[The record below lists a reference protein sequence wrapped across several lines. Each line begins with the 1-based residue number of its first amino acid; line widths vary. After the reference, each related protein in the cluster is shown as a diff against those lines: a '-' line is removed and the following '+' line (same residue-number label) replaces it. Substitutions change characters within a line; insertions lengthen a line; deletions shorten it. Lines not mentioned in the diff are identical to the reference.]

1 MYSTLLAILTLAP
14 HTAAAAQ
21 PIERAGFVT
30 MLGRDTVALETFTR
44 TASRLEG
51 DIVIRVP
58 GTVLCHYELDLS
70 GNRVMRSVI
79 DVKPMGTTTVA
90 ARRTTLEFERD
101 SVTVD
106 VDFAGRRTESREA
119 RPPNAFPIYRT
130 GFGPSYGLY
139 VSLGIDELYL
149 PHVLA
154 AVRDTVTV
162 NVVDPGNGRVR
173 TEDFVRR
180 GRDTVDVDYFHI
192 GWRRL
197 TLDSAGHILSAN
209 ARETTEQT
217 ISRRT
222 PYFDIR
228 PLASRFAKDD
238 RAGHGVGIASP
249 GRIARGTID
258 GHLIVATYN
267 SPRLRGRTILG
278 SVVPYGAVWRTGAN
292 RATQL
297 IFHHDLTIGG
307 KTVPAGTY
315 TLWTLP
321 RRDGTVTLIINR
333 QHGQWGTNYDPR
345 QDLVRVPMRTHVTA
359 TPREDFVITITGGGG
374 RTGTLGIAWD
384 RFVWT
389 VPIAVP

>member
-1 MYSTLLAILTLAP
+1 MHSTLLALLALAP
-14 HTAAAAQ
+14 RPAPAAP
-21 PIERAGFVT
+21 PIEQAGFVT
-30 MLGRDTVALETFTR
+30 MLGRDTVVLETFTR

-51 DIVIRVP
+51 DIVVRVP

-70 GNRVMRSVI
+70 GNRVTRSVL
-79 DVKPMGTTTVA
+79 DVKPMGTTAVA
-90 ARRTTLEFERD
+90 ARHTTLEFGRD

-106 VDFAGRRTESREA
+106 VESGGRHVRKREPLPA
-119 RPPNAFPIYRT
+119 DPFPIYRT

-154 AVRDTVTV
+154 AAHDTVMMH
-162 NVVDPGNGRVR
+162 VVDPNDGSVR
-173 TEDFVRR
+173 PEEFVRR
-180 GRDTVDVDYFHI
+180 APREVDVDYFRI
-192 GWRRL
+192 GWRRF
-197 TLDSAGHILSAN
+197 TLDSAGRIVSAN
-209 ARETTEQT
+209 ASETTEQT

-228 PLASRFAKDD
+228 RLAKQFAKDD
-238 RAGHGVGIASP
+238 HEGHGVGIASP
-249 GRIARGTID
+249 SRIARGTID

-278 SVVPYGAVWRTGAN
+278 TVVPYGAVWRTGADQ
-292 RATQL
+292 ATQL
-297 IFHHDLTIGG
+297 IFDHDLTIGG
-307 KTVPAGTY
+307 KTVPGGTY

-345 QDLVRVPMRTHVTA
+345 QDLVRVPMRTDGVA
-359 TPREDFVITITGGGG
+359 APLEDFAITIDGSDG
-374 RTGTLGIAWD
+374 RTGALHIAWD
-384 RFVWT
+384 RFRWT
-389 VPIAVP
+389 VPIVVP